1 MNRKIF
7 RSGVIL
13 AILAVYCRGVASFQ
27 HCSKK
32 WPLASRYVSGFNPP
46 VPASSRNAA
55 SRGDGGDT
63 DDEDP
68 INESFNSK
76 DLTPLNSQ
84 VQEEDLLGYAIDSF
98 LRGDYN
104 LQFADDAPAP
114 HPGLSPGS
122 SIETCLRS
130 LRQLDSPGPSHGA
143 AVLMR
148 FCVPLSRG
156 ERWGDST
163 RAGRD
168 PWKEILRGA
177 LTPSMLARRIRASEF
192 SGLLDWTSLDVTEGA
207 YSLEKDLVGLPS
219 IAFVNVAL
227 FFGDGI
233 EPSLIQFTLRRVG
246 GVWLIDTARHSQKG
260 LFMKKKEDEASQ
272 K

>member
-7 RSGVIL
+7 HSGVIL
-13 AILAVYCRGVASFQ
+13 GILAVYYGGVTSFQ
-27 HCSKK
+27 PCSKC
-32 WPLASRYVSGFNPP
+32 PLASRYVSGFIPS
-46 VPASSRNAA
+46 VPLSARKAA
-55 SRGDGGDT
+55 AQGDGEDT

-68 INESFNSK
+68 INESFISN
-76 DLTPLNSQ
+76 DLTPLDSQ

-122 SIETCLRS
+122 TIETSLRS
-130 LRQLDSPGPSHGA
+130 LRQLDSPGVSHGS

-148 FCVPLSRG
+148 FCVSLSRG
-156 ERWGDST
+156 ERWGDAT

-207 YSLEKDLVGLPS
+207 YLLEKDLVGLPS

-233 EPSLIQFTLRRVG
+233 EPYLIQFTLRRVG
-246 GVWLIDTARHSQKG
+246 GVWLIDTARHNQKG

-272 K
+272 S

>member
-7 RSGVIL
+7 RSGAILKVL
-13 AILAVYCRGVASFQ
+13 AIYYKGVTSFQ
-27 HCSKK
+27 HCSKC
-32 WPLASRYVSGFNPP
+32 PLASRYVSGFNPP
-46 VPASSRNAA
+46 VPASARKAA
-55 SRGDGGDT
+55 AHEDGE
-63 DDEDP
+63 DEDS
-68 INESFNSK
+68 ITDSFNSK
-76 DLTPLNSQ
+76 DSTPLDSQ

-122 SIETCLRS
+122 TIETCLRS
-130 LRQLDSPGPSHGA
+130 LRQLDSPGASHGA

-177 LTPSMLARRIRASEF
+177 LTPSILARRIRASEY
-192 SGLLDWTSLDVTEGA
+192 SGLLDWNNLDVTEGA

-260 LFMKKKEDEASQ
+260 LFMKKNESETSQ
-272 K
+272 S

>member
-13 AILAVYCRGVASFQ
+13 GILAVYYRGVTSFQ
-27 HCSKK
+27 PCSKG
-32 WPLASRYVSGFNPP
+32 PLAYRCVSGFNPP
-46 VPASSRNAA
+46 VPLSARKAA
-55 SRGDGGDT
+55 AQGDGEDT
-63 DDEDP
+63 DNEDP
-68 INESFNSK
+68 ITESLNSN
-76 DLTPLNSQ
+76 DLTPLDIQ

-122 SIETCLRS
+122 TIETCLRS
-130 LRQLDSPGPSHGA
+130 LRQLDFPGTSHGA

-156 ERWGDST
+156 ERWGDAT

-168 PWKEILRGA
+168 PWKEVWRGA

>member
-7 RSGVIL
+7 RSSVIL
-13 AILAVYCRGVASFQ
+13 AILTVDYRGVTSFQ
-27 HCSKK
+27 HCSKC
-32 WPLASRYVSGFNPP
+32 PLASRYASGFNPAP
-46 VPASSRNAA
+46 VPLSARKAEA
-55 SRGDGGDT
+55 QGDGEDT
-63 DDEDP
+63 DNEDP
-68 INESFNSK
+68 ITESFNSN

-122 SIETCLRS
+122 TIETSLRS

-192 SGLLDWTSLDVTEGA
+192 SGLLDWTNLDVTEGA

-219 IAFVNVAL
+219 ISFVNVAL

-260 LFMKKKEDEASQ
+260 LFMKKNEGETSQ
-272 K
+272 S

>member
-1 MNRKIF
+1 MNKKIC

-13 AILAVYCRGVASFQ
+13 STLAVYYRGVTSFQ
-27 HCSKK
+27 HRSKR
-32 WPLASRYVSGFNPP
+32 PLTSRYASGFNPAP
-46 VPASSRNAA
+46 VPFFARKATA
-55 SRGDGGDT
+55 RGDGEDT
-63 DDEDP
+63 DKEDP
-68 INESFNSK
+68 ITESCNYN
-76 DLTPLNSQ
+76 DLKPMDIQ

-114 HPGLSPGS
+114 HPGLSPGLTT
-122 SIETCLRS
+122 ETSLRS

-163 RAGRD
+163 RAGKD

-177 LTPSMLARRIRASEF
+177 LTPRMLARRIRASEF

-219 IAFVNVAL
+219 ISFVNVAL
-227 FFGDGI
+227 FFGEGI
-233 EPSLIQFTLRRVG
+233 EPSLIQFTLRRMG
-246 GVWLIDTARHSQKG
+246 GVWLIDTARHSRKG
-260 LFMKKKEDEASQ
+260 LFIKKNEGETSQ
-272 K
+272 S